1 MLLPLVLPTAVISTA
16 AAVLKM
22 VVLLVVVVVQVV
34 QVVLVVLVMLVV
46 VVVEWVVLGGEVHIP
61 MNIIPWFP

>member
-22 VVLLVVVVVQVV
+22 VVLLLVQVV
-34 QVVLVVLVMLVV
+34 QVVLVMLVV